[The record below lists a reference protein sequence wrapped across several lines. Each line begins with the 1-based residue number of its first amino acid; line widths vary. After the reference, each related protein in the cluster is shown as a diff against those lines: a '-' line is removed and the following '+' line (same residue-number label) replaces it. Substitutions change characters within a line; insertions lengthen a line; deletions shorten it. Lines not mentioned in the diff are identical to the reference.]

1 MTHQQYVEH
10 LREIQLT
17 LPIGSNLPF
26 PLEKFS
32 ITKFIQVTQVAILLA
47 NNTLI
52 FIQKIPLI
60 NSNSYKGYRLIPFPV
75 RQQGQVIGYSIF
87 TSVPS
92 VLALSSNREYFIPL
106 TDSHRLES
114 TNTWLYVSVSE
125 NVAIKCDN
133 EDPHNIILNGT
144 GQLTL
149 NPQCVLYAKQTILFP
164 SQTIVRNSSQNLYNP
179 IQSEGLGSLSV
190 TNISQ
195 DLFESLNFSE
205 SHYSIGLEDL
215 SRNSKSLKEIEEL
228 IKLKKIQI
236 MLQKKTF
243 KEFMGISLTDGEKKG
258 QDQWRPCG
266 HYRRL
271 NGVTIEDRYLIA
283 HNRTSVTCLHPEHI
297 PKTAITT
304 PFGLFEFVRMGFG
317 LKNAAQSFQ
326 RFINEVF
333 VELDFCFI
341 YIDDILVASQSEEEH
356 RAHLLLGFQCLEKFG
371 LTINLQKCCIGKKTV
386 KFLGYNITD
395 KATKPDPERVSEVDP
410 WSGKEPSNSKWLSKT
425 INKEQ
430 QDPNPIDIRSDASDN
445 AIGAVLE
452 QKETDNIWAPIAYF
466 SKKLSSTQQNYST
479 NKKQNIK
486 IMKYNLNKIPIE
498 GNILIIDHGHI
509 SGNGKPYASKILES
523 PTWLEICK
531 IANDLIITTGTYFFK
546 YLNDICV
553 VQDLENIKI
562 CCLGMGVL
570 SHVNKKI
577 EIESPC
583 YYNLDEKLKKYLG
596 FQNRT
601 FDFSLDINTSTM
613 YVPNSN
619 EQYINIEKQ
628 CEFRLGRNGQIPLGT
643 IFIGIYSINEI
654 ENVFNS
660 FGAIYVANFP
670 KIKFEIINGFLN
682 VTASIGLCFDE
693 YLSNCLGF
701 DYIGNFKK
709 LIPINKTW
717 PRGKEIVLGVEY
729 TEPDIAYT
737 VIGIKKPN
745 LYTNVFFKNFNGVI
759 RSNKVKTLIKG
770 NYSID
775 QLNSKLPPGI
785 KLQNDKNCITLTS
798 KTDFYMDQNFKLSLG
813 IENMYFLYK
822 HNGDILN
829 NKSLLDVHC
838 NIIEKSFSSIND
850 KCHIEEDLLYNFY
863 YNDDNP
869 YIKTNPIK
877 YIPVNG
883 GFQEIKIDIINQDG
897 KKYDFDD
904 DNFIVYL
911 DLIKE

>member
-1 MTHQQYVEH
+1 MFNYEGEENSTVDGETIF
-10 LREIQLT
+10 RT
-17 LPIGSNLPF
+17 TF
-26 PLEKFS
+26 
-32 ITKFIQVTQVAILLA
+32 FICIIDQ
-47 NNTLI
+47 
-52 FIQKIPLI
+52 
-60 NSNSYKGYRLIPFPV
+60 
-75 RQQGQVIGYSIF
+75 
-87 TSVPS
+87 
-92 VLALSSNREYFIPL
+92 ALSSLNLRFNQFQTYNENFGFLYRIGKL
-106 TDSHRLES
+106 KEMEDDDLIKNCKDLHMYLMDGELNDIDSNELYHELQIFKSLVEI
-114 TNTWLYVSVSE
+114 NTTALQSFSML
-125 NVAIKCDN
+125 KK
-133 EDPHNIILNGT
+133 LNGSFPNIT
-144 GQLTL
+144 IALRIMLTVPITSATVERSFSKL
-149 NPQCVLYAKQTILFP
+149 KLIKNYLMSTIM
-164 SQTIVRNSSQNLYNP
+164 SQTRLT
-179 IQSEGLGSLSV
+179 GLSTLS
-190 TNISQ
+190 I
-195 DLFESLNFSE
+195 
-205 SHYSIGLEDL
+205 
-215 SRNSKSLKEIEEL
+215 EIE
-228 IKLKKIQI
+228 
-236 MLQKKTF
+236 
-243 KEFMGISLTDGEKKG
+243 ISE
-258 QDQWRPCG
+258 
-266 HYRRL
+266 
-271 NGVTIEDRYLIA
+271 
-283 HNRTSVTCLHPEHI
+283 
-297 PKTAITT
+297 
-304 PFGLFEFVRMGFG
+304 
-317 LKNAAQSFQ
+317 
-326 RFINEVF
+326 
-333 VELDFCFI
+333 
-341 YIDDILVASQSEEEH
+341 
-356 RAHLLLGFQCLEKFG
+356 
-371 LTINLQKCCIGKKTV
+371 TINSDTL
-386 KFLGYNITD
+386 
-395 KATKPDPERVSEVDP
+395 
-410 WSGKEPSNSKWLSKT
+410 
-425 INKEQ
+425 IN
-430 QDPNPIDIRSDASDN
+430 DFAR
-445 AIGAVLE
+445 
-452 QKETDNIWAPIAYF
+452 
-466 SKKLSSTQQNYST
+466 
-479 NKKQNIK
+479 
-486 IMKYNLNKIPIE
+486 
-498 GNILIIDHGHI
+498 NILIIDHGHI

-553 VQDLENIKI
+553 VHDLENIKI

-570 SHVNKKI
+570 SYVNKKI

-583 YYNLDEKLKKYLG
+583 YYNLDEKLKKFLG

-745 LYTNVFFKNFNGVI
+745 LYTNVFLKNFNGVI

-838 NIIEKSFSSIND
+838 NIIEKSFSSISD

>member
-1 MTHQQYVEH
+1 MPHCVDAYLPRGTGLTEAARQKL
-10 LREIQLT
+10 LRLDAPVYSVVKPPKSGNCTVSKECI
-17 LPIGSNLPF
+17 LPVIS
-26 PLEKFS
+26 
-32 ITKFIQVTQVAILLA
+32 VADL
-47 NNTLI
+47 
-52 FIQKIPLI
+52 KELI
-60 NSNSYKGYRLIPFPV
+60 N
-75 RQQGQVIGYSIF
+75 
-87 TSVPS
+87 
-92 VLALSSNREYFIPL
+92 
-106 TDSHRLES
+106 
-114 TNTWLYVSVSE
+114 
-125 NVAIKCDN
+125 
-133 EDPHNIILNGT
+133 DP
-144 GQLTL
+144 
-149 NPQCVLYAKQTILFP
+149 
-164 SQTIVRNSSQNLYNP
+164 
-179 IQSEGLGSLSV
+179 E
-190 TNISQ
+190 NISQ
-195 DLFESLNFSE
+195 RSEKINDL
-205 SHYSIGLEDL
+205 
-215 SRNSKSLKEIEEL
+215 RQ
-228 IKLKKIQI
+228 KLDTI
-236 MLQKKTF
+236 
-243 KEFMGISLTDGEKKG
+243 
-258 QDQWRPCG
+258 
-266 HYRRL
+266 
-271 NGVTIEDRYLIA
+271 IEDGCWDLNDILLEHNYSDSTVFDWKRLIA
-283 HNRTSVTCLHPEHI
+283 RTKCQECI
-297 PKTAITT
+297 
-304 PFGLFEFVRMGFG
+304 EG
-317 LKNAAQSFQ
+317 LKNLNSTFGSEADLVQAKTKGYLTHPDHNFEKT
-326 RFINEVF
+326 RTM
-333 VELDFCFI
+333 FC
-341 YIDDILVASQSEEEH
+341 
-356 RAHLLLGFQCLEKFG
+356 
-371 LTINLQKCCIGKKTV
+371 
-386 KFLGYNITD
+386 
-395 KATKPDPERVSEVDP
+395 
-410 WSGKEPSNSKWLSKT
+410 
-425 INKEQ
+425 
-430 QDPNPIDIRSDASDN
+430 
-445 AIGAVLE
+445 
-452 QKETDNIWAPIAYF
+452 
-466 SKKLSSTQQNYST
+466 

-553 VQDLENIKI
+553 VHDLENIKI

-570 SHVNKKI
+570 SYVNKKI

-745 LYTNVFFKNFNGVI
+745 LYTNVFLKNFNGVI

>member
-1 MTHQQYVEH
+1 MWPAGRGLGMTGVSY
-10 LREIQLT
+10 T
-17 LPIGSNLPF
+17 IGCFQITMSTNKNTHKIGANLPS
-26 PLEKFS
+26 PRITSKRNLSNSSLSPNQNCKKSKFFVS
-32 ITKFIQVTQVAILLA
+32 PNKFAVLA
-47 NNTLI
+47 NNCENSDVFTPSICSKGDSTISPHAVQDNDPPAPPIYIKNIANYSAFNSTLTSI
-52 FIQKIPLI
+52 TGPNAFTCKSSASHLIVQPSGQNSFNKIISHLNETDASFHSFSPRFRRPYRVVIRNLHPSTLDTDISSFLDELGYQIKHIYNAKDKNKRPLPLFFVEIYSDEKNEDIHNIKSLLNTKVDILSNTKDINQIQ
-60 NSNSYKGYRLIPFPV
+60 NAVSSHVG
-75 RQQGQVIGYSIF
+75 
-87 TSVPS
+87 TSKS
-92 VLALSSNREYFIPL
+92 DQ
-106 TDSHRLES
+106 T
-114 TNTWLYVSVSE
+114 TNTLLK
-125 NVAIKCDN
+125 NDN
-133 EDPHNIILNGT
+133 LIRDPRQKGTNALLLFSSGFGPYQPNNIIF
-144 GQLTL
+144 
-149 NPQCVLYAKQTILFP
+149 PQHLGRKFRPKWYP
-164 SQTIVRNSSQNLYNP
+164 SFLWIEYSPS
-179 IQSEGLGSLSV
+179 
-190 TNISQ
+190 IS
-195 DLFESLNFSE
+195 
-205 SHYSIGLEDL
+205 
-215 SRNSKSLKEIEEL
+215 
-228 IKLKKIQI
+228 
-236 MLQKKTF
+236 
-243 KEFMGISLTDGEKKG
+243 
-258 QDQWRPCG
+258 
-266 HYRRL
+266 
-271 NGVTIEDRYLIA
+271 
-283 HNRTSVTCLHPEHI
+283 
-297 PKTAITT
+297 
-304 PFGLFEFVRMGFG
+304 
-317 LKNAAQSFQ
+317 
-326 RFINEVF
+326 
-333 VELDFCFI
+333 
-341 YIDDILVASQSEEEH
+341 
-356 RAHLLLGFQCLEKFG
+356 
-371 LTINLQKCCIGKKTV
+371 
-386 KFLGYNITD
+386 
-395 KATKPDPERVSEVDP
+395 
-410 WSGKEPSNSKWLSKT
+410 
-425 INKEQ
+425 
-430 QDPNPIDIRSDASDN
+430 
-445 AIGAVLE
+445 
-452 QKETDNIWAPIAYF
+452 
-466 SKKLSSTQQNYST
+466 

-570 SHVNKKI
+570 SYVNKKI

-628 CEFRLGRNGQIPLGT
+628 CDFRLGRNGQIPLGT

-745 LYTNVFFKNFNGVI
+745 LYTNVFLKNFNGVI

>member
-1 MTHQQYVEH
+1 MNPHWISVAMTQHG
-10 LREIQLT
+10 
-17 LPIGSNLPF
+17 PIS
-26 PLEKFS
+26 
-32 ITKFIQVTQVAILLA
+32 
-47 NNTLI
+47 
-52 FIQKIPLI
+52 
-60 NSNSYKGYRLIPFPV
+60 
-75 RQQGQVIGYSIF
+75 
-87 TSVPS
+87 
-92 VLALSSNREYFIPL
+92 
-106 TDSHRLES
+106 
-114 TNTWLYVSVSE
+114 
-125 NVAIKCDN
+125 
-133 EDPHNIILNGT
+133 
-144 GQLTL
+144 
-149 NPQCVLYAKQTILFP
+149 NPQVQ
-164 SQTIVRNSSQNLYNP
+164 
-179 IQSEGLGSLSV
+179 
-190 TNISQ
+190 
-195 DLFESLNFSE
+195 
-205 SHYSIGLEDL
+205 
-215 SRNSKSLKEIEEL
+215 
-228 IKLKKIQI
+228 
-236 MLQKKTF
+236 
-243 KEFMGISLTDGEKKG
+243 
-258 QDQWRPCG
+258 
-266 HYRRL
+266 
-271 NGVTIEDRYLIA
+271 
-283 HNRTSVTCLHPEHI
+283 
-297 PKTAITT
+297 
-304 PFGLFEFVRMGFG
+304 
-317 LKNAAQSFQ
+317 
-326 RFINEVF
+326 FI
-333 VELDFCFI
+333 
-341 YIDDILVASQSEEEH
+341 
-356 RAHLLLGFQCLEKFG
+356 R
-371 LTINLQKCCIGKKTV
+371 
-386 KFLGYNITD
+386 
-395 KATKPDPERVSEVDP
+395 
-410 WSGKEPSNSKWLSKT
+410 
-425 INKEQ
+425 
-430 QDPNPIDIRSDASDN
+430 
-445 AIGAVLE
+445 
-452 QKETDNIWAPIAYF
+452 
-466 SKKLSSTQQNYST
+466 
-479 NKKQNIK
+479 
-486 IMKYNLNKIPIE
+486 
-498 GNILIIDHGHI
+498 NILIIDHGHI

-553 VQDLENIKI
+553 VHDLENIKI

-570 SHVNKKI
+570 SYVNKKI

-583 YYNLDEKLKKYLG
+583 YYNLDEKLKKFLG

-745 LYTNVFFKNFNGVI
+745 LYTNVFLKNFNGVI

-838 NIIEKSFSSIND
+838 NIIEKSFSSISD